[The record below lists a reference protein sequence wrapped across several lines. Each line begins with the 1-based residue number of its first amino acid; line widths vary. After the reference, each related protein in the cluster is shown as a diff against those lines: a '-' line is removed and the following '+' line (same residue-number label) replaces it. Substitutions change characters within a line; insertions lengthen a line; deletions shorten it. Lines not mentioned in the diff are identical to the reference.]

1 VSWVFYL
8 GVALVLVAMVALVIW
23 RDKVKSG
30 SQDFAKF
37 LSDVVAESKKISWPT
52 REELRKYTV
61 VILMFVVLVALI
73 IGTMD
78 IVLQWLLVSLPSHR
92 S

>member
-1 VSWVFYL
+1 MTWLGYV
-8 GVALVLVAMVALVIW
+8 GVALVLAAMVALVIY
-23 RDKVKSG
+23 RDRVRSG
-30 SQDFAKF
+30 SQDFVHF
-37 LSDVVAESKKISWPT
+37 LADVMTEVKKISWPT

-61 VILMFVVLVALI
+61 VILMFVILVALI

-78 IVLQWLLVSLPSHR
+78 LVLQWLLVRLPSHT